1 MRFFSK
7 FFFVF
12 LLITN
17 SNHAL
22 SDVVA
27 SCGSST
33 GFGYYADNGVIP
45 ADKVGF
51 SEDTITNG
59 VIQLLAKSDD
69 QFDIVH
75 IDATGQRLSIVE
87 DGAQLFPLF
96 NGTNLHIVA
105 LYPAGVVENYTFR
118 FGSNEVTWTKSSFG
132 VLIDKTSVFRSQCL
146 FE

>member
-1 MRFFSK
+1 MKCFIRIFAALFLAFS
-7 FFFVF
+7 
-12 LLITN
+12 
-17 SNHAL
+17 SSHAI
-22 SDVVA
+22 SDVIA
-27 SCGSST
+27 SCGSSA
-33 GFGYYADNGVIP
+33 GFGYYVNNGVIP

-51 SEDTITNG
+51 SEDTISNG
-59 VIQLLAKSDD
+59 VIQLLAKNEDK
-69 QFDIVH
+69 FDIIH

-105 LYPAGVVENYTFR
+105 IYPAGVVENYTFR
-118 FGSNEVTWTKSSFG
+118 IGSNEVTWTKSSFG